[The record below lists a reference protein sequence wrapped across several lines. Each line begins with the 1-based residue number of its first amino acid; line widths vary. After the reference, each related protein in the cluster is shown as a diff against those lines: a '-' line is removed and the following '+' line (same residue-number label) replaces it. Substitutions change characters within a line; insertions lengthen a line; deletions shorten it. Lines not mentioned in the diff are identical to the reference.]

1 MELSLDEQRL
11 IAEFRRLNQEER
23 QELLDF
29 ASLLQKGKGK
39 EASGDDSSP
48 RNSCTLDRKADRP
61 ETAKEPIFTE

>member
-11 IAEFRRLNQEER
+11 IAEFRRLNKEGQ

-39 EASGDDSSP
+39 VSPGDDSP
-48 RNSCTLDRKADRP
+48 ARNSCAIDRKENRP

>member
-11 IAEFRRLNQEER
+11 IAEFRRLNHEGQ

-39 EASGDDSSP
+39 AAPGDDSST
-48 RNSCTLDRKADRP
+48 RNSCTINRKEERP